1 VTATQLVCAEAGSWS
16 ISNFTLTSDR
26 IYITGAENERLSLRV
41 YDIATGQPASSGVPE
56 GWLKMVLD
64 GLGANEEGAPPF
76 IPEDLS
82 VWFKKRFDNVSDY
95 LERKKRRIEEQ
106 QQQKCG

>member
-1 VTATQLVCAEAGSWS
+1 
-16 ISNFTLTSDR
+16 
-26 IYITGAENERLSLRV
+26 
-41 YDIATGQPASSGVPE
+41 
-56 GWLKMVLD
+56 VLD
-64 GLGANEEGAPPF
+64 GLGATEEGGPPF